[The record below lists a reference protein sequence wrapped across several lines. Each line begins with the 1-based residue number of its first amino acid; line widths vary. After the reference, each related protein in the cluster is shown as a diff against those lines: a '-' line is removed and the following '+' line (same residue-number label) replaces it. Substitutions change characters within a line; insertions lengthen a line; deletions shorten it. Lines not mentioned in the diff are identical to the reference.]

1 MIEFQQKKKVRKILY
16 SPVVLIILTII
27 LFILIR
33 GSWNVR
39 KKAELSLQ
47 NLERDQTGLQKM
59 IEREKNLTLS
69 LEFIK
74 TDKGVESEIR
84 SKFRAVKDGEKLAAI
99 VDEQSTTTE
108 TIEPIEEH
116 GFWYKLF
123 KWFVI

>member
-27 LFILIR
+27 LFILVR

-39 KKAELSLQ
+39 KKAELSKQ
-47 NLERDQTGLQKM
+47 NLERDQAGLQKL
-59 IEREKNLTLS
+59 IERENNLTLS
-69 LEFIK
+69 LNFLK

-84 SKFRAVKDGEKLAAI
+84 SKFRAVKDGEKLAVI
-99 VDEQSTTTE
+99 VDEQSTSTE
-108 TIEPIEEH
+108 SVEPIEEH